1 MKRLLLSI
9 LACLLLS
16 APVLACDVIN
26 TFDGACQ
33 DGEPVQLA
41 WMGAVGVGASGGG
54 GCTETCGDYL
64 ICQNFEGTGYDNS
77 ESWSQ
82 LDGGADCTIN
92 PDYTTV
98 NLRSSG
104 SQSFAITITSSTICR
119 VTSPTFSDASTL
131 YGHFMF
137 QLPDL
142 SVAGSTIILLNG
154 TTTLGSIETKTDGKL
169 RVYQGSVYNDSS
181 SSVISVDTPY
191 HIWFKYVAED
201 PDTALNGQMLVWVG
215 TTTTRPA
222 SPTNTITTG
231 TSALAV
237 NAIRFQTPVST
248 RIWDQVLLDTVEF
261 ATVSHR
267 QIHLSAAR
275 KEDPETTLEDE
286 YGVPISVES
295 LARKALE
302 PGQLEQIFDR
312 HRNGCKPKPKEK
324 RTAEPQNIEY
334 PTVDIGGTVS
344 VPALPPRPPVE
355 IVKKGNDYVEVPYKD
370 TRTREQKIAD
380 LHRELEEW
388 KRSLIANF
396 AAKIEEHA
404 AALREMIEEQVT

>member
-1 MKRLLLSI
+1 
-9 LACLLLS
+9 
-16 APVLACDVIN
+16 VI
-26 TFDGACQ
+26 
-33 DGEPVQLA
+33 
-41 WMGAVGVGASGGG
+41 
-54 GCTETCGDYL
+54 
-64 ICQNFEGTGYDNS
+64 
-77 ESWSQ
+77 
-82 LDGGADCTIN
+82 
-92 PDYTTV
+92 PD
-98 NLRSSG
+98 
-104 SQSFAITITSSTICR
+104 SQSIT
-119 VTSPTFSDASTL
+119 
-131 YGHFMF
+131 
-137 QLPDL
+137 
-142 SVAGSTIILLNG
+142 N
-154 TTTLGSIETKTDGKL
+154 
-169 RVYQGSVYNDSS
+169 
-181 SSVISVDTPY
+181 
-191 HIWFKYVAED
+191 
-201 PDTALNGQMLVWVG
+201 
-215 TTTTRPA
+215 
-222 SPTNTITTG
+222 
-231 TSALAV
+231 
-237 NAIRFQTPVST
+237 
-248 RIWDQVLLDTVEF
+248 
-261 ATVSHR
+261 SHR

-324 RTAEPQNIEY
+324 PKEKRTAEPQNIEC

-396 AAKIEEHA
+396 TAKIEEHA